1 MKKCMGCGEYNVK
14 NLDHDYCYNCWSDLK
29 EEEEDYSLEDSF
41 EEDLDGKVY
50 TTYLMFYG
58 NKEKIG
64 YTADLNSRIMEL
76 KRKFPNNK
84 FVYFREFIKE
94 SDARTFEAWLKKL
107 SPRELINFVARFQDK
122 VRKIEFL

>member
-1 MKKCMGCGEYNVK
+1 MKKCMECGEYNVK
-14 NLDHDYCYNCWSDLK
+14 NPDHDYCHDCWLDLK
-29 EEEEDYSLEDSF
+29 EDEEDYSVEDSF
-41 EEDLDGKVY
+41 EEDLDGMIY
-50 TTYLMFYG
+50 TTYIMFYG

-76 KRKFPNNK
+76 KREFPNNK
-84 FVYFREFIKE
+84 FVYFREFVKE

-122 VRKIEFL
+122 IRKIELT